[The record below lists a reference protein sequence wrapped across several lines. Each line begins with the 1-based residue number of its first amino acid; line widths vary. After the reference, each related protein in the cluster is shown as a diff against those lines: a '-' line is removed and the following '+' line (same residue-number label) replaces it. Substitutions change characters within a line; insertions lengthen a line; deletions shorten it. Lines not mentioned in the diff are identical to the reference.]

1 MKRLLTAASLAL
13 APLLAA
19 CPGPVNVQSVNT
31 VATKSVIAA
40 NDLYAS
46 ASRAGEDLVKLG
58 LMDKA
63 AFKAADARAYA
74 ILLQVRAGHATL
86 SQLSAATAILSGA
99 K

>member
-1 MKRLLTAASLAL
+1 MKRLIIAASLAL
-13 APLLAA
+13 AS
-19 CPGPVNVQSVNT
+19 CGPTNVQSVNT

-40 NDLYAS
+40 NDLYAA

-63 AFKAADARAYA
+63 TFKAADARAYA
-74 ILLQVRAGHATL
+74 VLIQVRAGHATL